1 MNKKKIISLV
11 LGCMSLLPASAQ
23 NGWFVD
29 VGGGVQ
35 TIFSSDASKLDF
47 GKRLTPSYTIGVG
60 KWITPAYALRLQIG
74 GYSLNGMST
83 SEGLYLR
90 DPQTNGSVY
99 GPNDPV
105 IDNVTVRP
113 DGTYRHYLRYV
124 NAHADFMVSLSR
136 LLFRSQGRFDVL
148 PAGWRRA
155 DNLLERCQQVGF
167 RQAPHSVI
175 HHWRGQVDNSRLCPS
190 PADRRVFA

>member
-1 MNKKKIISLV
+1 M
-11 LGCMSLLPASAQ
+11 LGGMSLLPASAQ

-90 DPQTNGSVY
+90 DPQTDGSVY

-136 LLFRSQGRFDVL
+136 LLFRS
-148 PAGWRRA
+148 
-155 DNLLERCQQVGF
+155 
-167 RQAPHSVI
+167 
-175 HHWRGQVDNSRLCPS
+175 
-190 PADRRVFA
+190 

>member
-1 MNKKKIISLV
+1 MNKKKIISLM

-90 DPQTNGSVY
+90 DPQTDGSVY
-99 GPNDPV
+99 GPHDPV

-148 PAGWRRA
+148 PAVGLGYARSFVIVVRRA
-155 DNLLERCQQVGF
+155 PTR
-167 RQAPHSVI
+167 
-175 HHWRGQVDNSRLCPS
+175 
-190 PADRRVFA
+190 

>member
-74 GYSLNGMST
+74 
-83 SEGLYLR
+83 
-90 DPQTNGSVY
+90 V
-99 GPNDPV
+99 
-105 IDNVTVRP
+105 
-113 DGTYRHYLRYV
+113 
-124 NAHADFMVSLSR
+124 
-136 LLFRSQGRFDVL
+136 
-148 PAGWRRA
+148 
-155 DNLLERCQQVGF
+155 
-167 RQAPHSVI
+167 
-175 HHWRGQVDNSRLCPS
+175 
-190 PADRRVFA
+190 